1 MMMSHAPNP
10 QPTMASG
17 LKDAHTPL
25 HVEINGVF
33 TQQIAPHIA
42 PLQTKM
48 KWFAITEMVLSTII
62 LGSILFIGV
71 FQCVN
76 QFKLVTMVQQF
87 GLISNPILLMLSI
100 VAGASLLFGIG
111 YNLHRTVTKALP
123 SQGKLFEWL
132 VGDDY
137 QTLVITPLLKHLNPH
152 LRIAPQAEFPQGLY
166 KKAQLFLRSV
176 DRYTGTELVTHQ
188 QHTNFQLGWVHSEYI
203 SRDSEGRSTHH
214 TIFKGLLACLP
225 CQKATEGKT
234 FIFPDGSEKL
244 LGGFAKQ
251 LQGLTEHAEAKLI
264 TMDNPEFEKQFK
276 VYTTDTVAAHYLL
289 STKWLEKLTHFQR
302 QVKVPLSIA
311 LHEGC
316 CYVALHGYE
325 SPFKPMQSWEQS
337 LTATGVYSQYVRL
350 KKLFDELAILQKIGN
365 SLNND

>member
-1 MMMSHAPNP
+1 MMMSHAPKP
-10 QPTMASG
+10 QPTPASG
-17 LKDAHTPL
+17 LQDTHTPL

-48 KWFAITEMVLSTII
+48 KWFAITELVLSVII
-62 LGSILFIGV
+62 GGAILLIGTV
-71 FQCVN
+71 QCVN
-76 QFKLVTMVQQF
+76 QFKLAAMVQQF
-87 GLISNPILLMLSI
+87 GLVSNPIMLVGTVVVGLGLLLG
-100 VAGASLLFGIG
+100 VG
-111 YNLHRTVTKALP
+111 YGLKNTLTKTLP
-123 SQGKLFEWL
+123 SQGKLFEWI

-137 QTLVITPLLKHLNPH
+137 QTLVITSLLKHLNPH

-166 KKAQLFLRSV
+166 KKAQLFLRNV

-188 QHTNFQLGWVHSEYI
+188 QHTNFQLGWVHSQYI
-203 SRDSEGRSTHH
+203 IRDSEGRSTYH

-225 CQKATEGKT
+225 CPKATEGKT

-264 TMDNPEFEKQFK
+264 TMDNPEFENQFK

-289 STKWLEKLTHFQR
+289 STKWLEKLTYFQR

-325 SPFKPMQSWEQS
+325 SPFKPMQSLEKS
-337 LTATGVYSQYVRL
+337 LTAVGVYSQYVRL
-350 KKLFDELAILQKIGN
+350 KKLFDELAILQQIG
-365 SLNND
+365 SMVNND